1 MRNWLLPGTA
11 AKLRH
16 DLSPESSQLVRSE
29 NELGDIST
37 PID

>member
-11 AKLRH
+11 AKLRR
-16 DLSPESSQLVRSE
+16 DVSPESSQLVLSE
-29 NELGDIST
+29 NALGDIST